1 MIPAAPSSQ
10 KVAVQALMAALPGL
24 NVSTQMPRAR
34 PAEHVIVSR
43 IGGGDGPFGTV
54 APRFLVEVYGSDE
67 LAAEE
72 LAERVRRAWLGLR
85 SHGINWSTDD
95 GNLTP
100 YESPDVDH
108 VRFQFTGGLQI
119 IL

>member
-1 MIPAAPSSQ
+1 MIPAARSSQ
-10 KVAVQALMAALPGL
+10 KVAVQALAAALPGMK
-24 NVSTQMPRAR
+24 VSTQMPPSR
-34 PAEHVIVSR
+34 PGEHVIVSR

-54 APRFLVEVYGSDE
+54 APRFLIEVYAQSE

-72 LAERVRRAWLGLR
+72 LAEQVRRSWLGLR
-85 SHGINWSTDD
+85 THGINWSTDD
-95 GNLTP
+95 GNLAP
-100 YESPDVDH
+100 NPSPDPDH